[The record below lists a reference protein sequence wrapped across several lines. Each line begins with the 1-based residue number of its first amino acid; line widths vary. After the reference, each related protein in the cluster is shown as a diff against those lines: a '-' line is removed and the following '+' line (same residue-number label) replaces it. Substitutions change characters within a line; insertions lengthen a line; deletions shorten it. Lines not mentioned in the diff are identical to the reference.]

1 MKTIGIVVG
10 SLRKN
15 AFSKSIAN
23 YIASKPVEGFEFKF
37 IEIGNLPLYNQDFD
51 ENSPQ
56 SYIDF
61 RNEVKALDA
70 VLFITPEHN
79 RSFPAALKNALD
91 VASRPY
97 GENVWNGK
105 PAAIVSESPGA
116 ISGFGAYHHLRQVLG
131 FLNLYVLAQPEA
143 YVGNIMSSLD
153 ENGNVNADSL
163 KGFLDDFKSAF
174 IEWINK
180 F

>member
-15 AFSKSIAN
+15 AFSKSIAD

-61 RNEVKALDA
+61 RNEVKAVDA
-70 VLFITPEHN
+70 VLFVTPEHN

-116 ISGFGAYHHLRQVLG
+116 ISGFGAYHHLKQVLG

-174 IEWINK
+174 VDWINK